1 MSEVRRLSMP
11 TMLSFG
17 FGNIAEGIKS
27 TAYGAFLLF
36 FYQQVLGLSGS
47 LAGLALAI
55 SVLSDAIS
63 DPLVGQFSDRFQT
76 RWGRRHPLIAA
87 SAIPL
92 AISFFLLFNPP
103 TDLSQIQLFS
113 WLVCFAV
120 FARISITFYD
130 IPHLALGAEMAHD
143 YEQRTTLFT
152 ISTLFRIASGALITF
167 TAYELFFPTTEQ
179 FNPGILN
186 PEGYFYLGMFCGLGM
201 FVAMVVCVVGTWSE
215 IPFLRKSSAPGASG
229 LFGFFKEF
237 ASLFRSPS
245 FRAIVLGLFFY
256 LLYVNIERSLN
267 AYIAVH
273 FWGLPTELIS
283 KMSLASLA
291 GAILAFP
298 LMRWLTRVFDKKY
311 LLLCVTGIPF
321 INFNMF
327 ICGRLFFP
335 GIFPDNDSPLIPY
348 FVAFNYFVVG
358 VVGLIIIS
366 TLNSMFADIADE
378 YEEITDRRREGSLF
392 AARSFS
398 GKAAGA
404 IGIMIGGVALDL
416 IHFPEKAEYGSVPT
430 ETIWQLGLVYA
441 PLASL
446 MILITLY
453 FFSQYRITRVLHEK
467 IVDTIRT
474 RRRAAQA
481 SE

>member
-76 RWGRRHPLIAA
+76 KWGRRHPLIAA

-167 TAYELFFPTTEQ
+167 TAYELFFPTTE
-179 FNPGILN
+179 
-186 PEGYFYLGMFCGLGM
+186 
-201 FVAMVVCVVGTWSE
+201 SE
-215 IPFLRKSSAPGASG
+215 RGAR
-229 LFGFFKEF
+229 F
-237 ASLFRSPS
+237 
-245 FRAIVLGLFFY
+245 
-256 LLYVNIERSLN
+256 
-267 AYIAVH
+267 H
-273 FWGLPTELIS
+273 
-283 KMSLASLA
+283 
-291 GAILAFP
+291 
-298 LMRWLTRVFDKKY
+298 
-311 LLLCVTGIPF
+311 
-321 INFNMF
+321 
-327 ICGRLFFP
+327 
-335 GIFPDNDSPLIPY
+335 
-348 FVAFNYFVVG
+348 
-358 VVGLIIIS
+358 
-366 TLNSMFADIADE
+366 
-378 YEEITDRRREGSLF
+378 
-392 AARSFS
+392 FS
-398 GKAAGA
+398 GKALHPAR
-404 IGIMIGGVALDL
+404 VACSDFSRNLPACFVARL
-416 IHFPEKAEYGSVPT
+416 SARLS
-430 ETIWQLGLVYA
+430 
-441 PLASL
+441 LACSS
-446 MILITLY
+446 T
-453 FFSQYRITRVLHEK
+453 SST
-467 IVDTIRT
+467 
-474 RRRAAQA
+474 
-481 SE
+481 